1 MQLKNQQSAL
11 QYIHI
16 SIPEILLGHIKSKNS
31 WQDYDKEWSYRL
43 DPPHASH
50 PFQRD
55 LYIIKSKN
63 IEHEDIKLLLDNI
76 AIKNNKNSENNIEH
90 EDIKLLL
97 DNIAIKNNKNSENI
111 EHEDIKLL
119 LDNIA
124 IKNNKNSEN
133 IDGAKEIIKKIL
145 DLSNNIPIENWLED
159 TGNRTI
165 IESMID
171 KNKIKLIDI
180 I

>member
-1 MQLKNQQSAL
+1 MMQPTHTHSTL

-16 SIPEILLGHIKSKNS
+16 SVPEILLSNIQIKNS
-31 WQDYDKEWSYRL
+31 WQDYNQEWSYRL

-63 IEHEDIKLLLDNI
+63 IETED
-76 AIKNNKNSENNIEH
+76 
-90 EDIKLLL
+90 
-97 DNIAIKNNKNSENI
+97 
-111 EHEDIKLL
+111 
-119 LDNIA
+119 
-124 IKNNKNSEN
+124 
-133 IDGAKEIIKKIL
+133 IKKIL
-145 DLSNNIPIENWLED
+145 DNIVVKNSKNKDDLKNIVEAETVIKEILDLSNYISIENWLND
-159 TGNRTI
+159 TGNRSI

-171 KNKIKLIDI
+171 KNKVKLLDI

>member
-1 MQLKNQQSAL
+1 MMQPTNTNSTL

-16 SIPEILLGHIKSKNS
+16 SVPEILLSNIQIKNS
-31 WQDYDKEWSYRL
+31 WQDYNQEWSYRL

-63 IEHEDIKLLLDNI
+63 IETED
-76 AIKNNKNSENNIEH
+76 
-90 EDIKLLL
+90 
-97 DNIAIKNNKNSENI
+97 
-111 EHEDIKLL
+111 
-119 LDNIA
+119 
-124 IKNNKNSEN
+124 
-133 IDGAKEIIKKIL
+133 IKKIL
-145 DLSNNIPIENWLED
+145 DNIVVKNSKNKDDLKNIVEAETVIKEILDLSNYIPIENWLND
-159 TGNRTI
+159 TGNRSI

-171 KNKIKLIDI
+171 KNKVKLLDI

>member
-1 MQLKNQQSAL
+1 MQLKDQESTL

-31 WQDYDKEWSYRL
+31 WQNYDQEWSYRL

-63 IEHEDIKLLLDNI
+63 IEQEDIKLLLDNI
-76 AIKNNKNSENNIEH
+76 INKNNKETQNIE
-90 EDIKLLL
+90 
-97 DNIAIKNNKNSENI
+97 
-111 EHEDIKLL
+111 
-119 LDNIA
+119 
-124 IKNNKNSEN
+124 
-133 IDGAKEIIKKIL
+133 GAKKIIKEIL
-145 DLSNNIPIENWLED
+145 DLSNNISIENWLEY
-159 TGNRTI
+159 TGNRSI

-171 KNKIKLIDI
+171 KNKIKLMDI

>member
-1 MQLKNQQSAL
+1 MMQPTHTHSTL

-16 SIPEILLGHIKSKNS
+16 SVPEILLSNIEIKNS
-31 WQDYDKEWSYRL
+31 WQDYNQEWSYRL

-63 IEHEDIKLLLDNI
+63 IETEDIKKILYNI
-76 AIKNNKNSENNIEH
+76 VVKNSKNKDDLKNIVEA
-90 EDIKLLL
+90 ETVIK
-97 DNIAIKNNKNSENI
+97 E
-111 EHEDIKLL
+111 
-119 LDNIA
+119 
-124 IKNNKNSEN
+124 
-133 IDGAKEIIKKIL
+133 IL
-145 DLSNNIPIENWLED
+145 DLSNYIPIENWLND
-159 TGNRTI
+159 TGNRSI

-171 KNKIKLIDI
+171 KNKVKLLDI

>member
-1 MQLKNQQSAL
+1 TL

-16 SIPEILLGHIKSKNS
+16 SVPEILLSNIQIKNS
-31 WQDYDKEWSYRL
+31 WQDYNQEWSYRL

-63 IEHEDIKLLLDNI
+63 IETEDIKKLLDNTVF
-76 AIKNNKNSENNIEH
+76 KNSKNKDDLKNIVEA
-90 EDIKLLL
+90 ETVIK
-97 DNIAIKNNKNSENI
+97 E
-111 EHEDIKLL
+111 
-119 LDNIA
+119 
-124 IKNNKNSEN
+124 
-133 IDGAKEIIKKIL
+133 IL
-145 DLSNNIPIENWLED
+145 DLSNYIPIENWLND
-159 TGNRTI
+159 TGNRSI

-171 KNKIKLIDI
+171 KNKVKLLDI

>member
-1 MQLKNQQSAL
+1 MMQPTHTHSTL

-16 SIPEILLGHIKSKNS
+16 SVPEILLSNIQIKNS
-31 WQDYDKEWSYRL
+31 WQDYNQEWSYRL

-63 IEHEDIKLLLDNI
+63 IETEDIKKLLDNI
-76 AIKNNKNSENNIEH
+76 VVKNIKNKDDLKNIVEAETV
-90 EDIKLLL
+90 IK
-97 DNIAIKNNKNSENI
+97 E
-111 EHEDIKLL
+111 
-119 LDNIA
+119 
-124 IKNNKNSEN
+124 
-133 IDGAKEIIKKIL
+133 IL
-145 DLSNNIPIENWLED
+145 DLSNYIPIENWLND
-159 TGNRTI
+159 TGNRSI

-171 KNKIKLIDI
+171 KNKVKLLDI